1 LKIYSIYILYIYAIY
16 SIYNICYILEVNR
29 PFSVRGISKG
39 EIMHREFPPGGIF
52 MEEFSMGQNLPF
64 GG

>member
-1 LKIYSIYILYIYAIY
+1 MNFLLFAYAIY
-16 SIYNICYILEVNR
+16 YWEVNR

-52 MEEFSMGQNLPF
+52 MEEFSMGQKFPL